1 MKTIKNI
8 FTLALLATVLI
19 FPSCGGDGGENEP
32 SISFDEK
39 LNGTWT
45 LTSVTVDGSDVT
57 SDFTGFQ
64 ISLSSSGPDSGGGN
78 YTITN
83 GNSVLFSDGSYSLNG
98 TTNMNLNG
106 GDGSNTNA
114 TISLSADEATLTLSF
129 YNPNTTFGGGRV
141 DGAAG
146 DYVFVLSKQ

>member
-8 FTLALLATVLI
+8 FALALIAFVMV
-19 FPSCGGDGGENEP
+19 FPSCGGDGGGEP

-39 LNGTWT
+39 MNGTWT
-45 LTSVTVDGSDVT
+45 LTSVTLDGTDVT

-64 ISLSSSGPDSGGGN
+64 ISLSSSGPNSGGGF

-83 GNSVLFSDGSYSLNG
+83 GNNMLYSSGSYSLNG

-106 GDGSNTNA
+106 DDGSSTSA
-114 TISLSADEATLTLSF
+114 TISLSADGTTLTLSF
-129 YNPNTTFGGGRV
+129 YNPTTTLGGGRV